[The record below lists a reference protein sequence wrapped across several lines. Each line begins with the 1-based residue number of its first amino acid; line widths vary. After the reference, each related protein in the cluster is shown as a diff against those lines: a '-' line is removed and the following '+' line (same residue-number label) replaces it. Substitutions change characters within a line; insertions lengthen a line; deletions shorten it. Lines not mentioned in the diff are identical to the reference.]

1 MGLIL
6 DQRGTW
12 NYNNAVAC
20 HGVVSSSSI
29 GLDGFEPSTS

>member
-6 DQRGTW
+6 DPRGTW
-12 NYNNAVAC
+12 NINNAVAC
-20 HGVVSSSSI
+20 HGVVSSSI